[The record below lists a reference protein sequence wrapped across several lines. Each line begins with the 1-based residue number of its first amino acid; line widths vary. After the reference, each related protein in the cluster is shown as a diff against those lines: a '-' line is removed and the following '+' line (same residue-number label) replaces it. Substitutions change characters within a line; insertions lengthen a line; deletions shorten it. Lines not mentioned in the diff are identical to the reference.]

1 MKPGVL
7 MLLVAS
13 LVLAGCSSKPDKPRK
28 SAKKAQEQD
37 GPPLVIPAGLA
48 DLPDPEVRHERPT
61 KRGNPKSYVVFGKT
75 YYVMDT
81 AAGYDEV
88 GNASWYGRKFHGRLT
103 SSGEPFDMYELTAA
117 HKSLP
122 IPTYARV
129 TNLENGRTTIVRIN
143 DRGPF
148 HDNRIIDLSY
158 AAAVK
163 LGFAAVGTAP
173 VRVEVL
179 SPGKRYVLQA
189 GAFSDLDRADT
200 LKAALQELTGKPT
213 YVVKVSGESLYRV
226 RLGPVRG
233 RTEAER
239 LKGVIHAADYGTAL
253 ILPH

>member
-1 MKPGVL
+1 MRKGAVIA
-7 MLLVAS
+7 LVAG
-13 LVLAGCSSKPDKPRK
+13 LVLAGCQSSPSKTTRK
-28 SAKKAQEQD
+28 HEVRD
-37 GPPLVIPAGLA
+37 GPPLFEPPGLA

-61 KRGNPKSYVVFGKT
+61 KRGNPKSYTVLGKT
-75 YYVMDT
+75 YYVMNS
-81 AAGYDEV
+81 AAGYDAV

-117 HKSLP
+117 HRTLP

-129 TNLENGRTTIVRIN
+129 TNLENGRSTIVRIN

-163 LGFAAVGTAP
+163 LGYSARGTAR

-179 SPGKRYVLQA
+179 EPGKRYVLQA
-189 GAFSDLDRADT
+189 GAFSDLNRADR
-200 LKAALQELTGKPT
+200 LKAALGELTGKPT
-213 YVVKVSGESLYRV
+213 YVVKMSGESLYRV

-233 RTEAER
+233 RSEAER
-239 LKGVIHAADYGTAL
+239 LKGVISAAEFGTAL

>member
-13 LVLAGCSSKPDKPRK
+13 LVLAGCSSKPDKPGK
-28 SAKKAQEQD
+28 SAKKAQDQD

-61 KRGNPKSYVVFGKT
+61 KRGNPKSYVVSGKT

-179 SPGKRYVLQA
+179 SPGKRFVLQA